1 MAKSKIG
8 NLIASLFGISAA
20 VNKDSVLNFI
30 KSSRNFDPGNITG
43 RYVHRSS
50 QAKRRK
56 LERRRKS
63 A

>member
-20 VNKDSVLNFI
+20 VNKDSVLNF

-43 RYVHRSS
+43 RYMHRSS

-56 LERRRKS
+56 LERRRGYK
-63 A
+63 